1 MSKLGFYTED
11 WRAAQA
17 VTSEY
22 ITPKDG
28 VYRVIIE
35 SVKYAEVD
43 SEGRETDP
51 TFIYVFCILE
61 GECRG
66 QKFRRFTTIRNER
79 SAGYFKGDMIKLG
92 LPIPANPEDLP
103 NVFQNAQGI
112 VVDVTVKTKTVN
124 GKDYKDVYF
133 DKAIG
138 RQAPP
143 QPAPQQPRQFTDARA
158 QAPQGYYQQQQAYR
172 PPQPQPQRQQPQAYA
187 PQSSPDDIP
196 FDPNDYTGIRNE
208 QIPF

>member
-133 DKAIG
+133 DKVIG
-138 RQAPP
+138 RRTR
-143 QPAPQQPRQFTDARA
+143 PAVQVQDGRPMQGQFTDARA
-158 QAPQGYYQQQQAYR
+158 QPPKGFYAQQQQCA
-172 PPQPQPQRQQPQAYA
+172 QPQAYA
-187 PQSSPDDIP
+187 T
-196 FDPNDYTGIRNE
+196 FDPNDYDGIKNDE
-208 QIPF
+208 CPF

>member
-51 TFIYVFCILE
+51 TFIYIFCILE

-103 NVFQNAQGI
+103 NVFQSAPGI
-112 VVDVTVKTKTVN
+112 VIDVTVKTKTVN

-143 QPAPQQPRQFTDARA
+143 RPAPQVQDGRPM
-158 QAPQGYYQQQQAYR
+158 QG
-172 PPQPQPQRQQPQAYA
+172 QPQRQQPQAYA
-187 PQSSPDDIP
+187 PQSYPDDIP
-196 FDPNDYTGIRNE
+196 FDPNDYNGIRNDK
-208 QIPF
+208 IPF